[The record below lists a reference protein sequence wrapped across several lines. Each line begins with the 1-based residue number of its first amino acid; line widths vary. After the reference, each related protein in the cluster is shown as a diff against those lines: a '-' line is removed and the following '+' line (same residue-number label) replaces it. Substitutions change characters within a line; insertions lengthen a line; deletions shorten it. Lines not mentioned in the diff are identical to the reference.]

1 MRHARAAVFAGAI
14 SSLIRVF
21 SILSAVIGHILPMLL
36 PKKWTQFAAALLF
49 LAFGTKM
56 IVEAKW
62 VQGENKM
69 QEEMKEA
76 EEEIED
82 DNTGHE

>member
-1 MRHARAAVFAGAI
+1 
-14 SSLIRVF
+14 
-21 SILSAVIGHILPMLL
+21 MLL

-82 DNTGHE
+82 DDAGHE